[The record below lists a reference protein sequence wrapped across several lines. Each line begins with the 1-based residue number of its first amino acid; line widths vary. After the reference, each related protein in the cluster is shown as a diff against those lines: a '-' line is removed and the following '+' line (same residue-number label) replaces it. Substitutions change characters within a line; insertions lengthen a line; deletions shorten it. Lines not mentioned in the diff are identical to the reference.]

1 MKNEDIRLHKMLL
14 QTATNN
20 LTMAGSRLDQVQWGV
35 GQLPLAQGI
44 RATQLAIQQTIN
56 VVVKILEDL

>member
-1 MKNEDIRLHKMLL
+1 
-14 QTATNN
+14 
-20 LTMAGSRLDQVQWGV
+20 MAGSRLDQVQWGV

>member
-20 LTMAGSRLDQVQWGV
+20 LNLAGSRLDQVQWGE

-44 RATQLAIQQTIN
+44 RMTQLAIQQTIN
-56 VVVKILEDL
+56 VVVKVLEDL